1 MEAALSLSQ
10 YCYNYTKHLSKME
23 RGAITRIN
31 VTREKTRA
39 AKYKESLYSKS
50 MKLSKSRVGSK
61 RGNSDVFFSS
71 Q

>member
-1 MEAALSLSQ
+1 MEAALSLSHNIATTTQ
-10 YCYNYTKHLSKME
+10 NIYQKWI
-23 RGAITRIN
+23 GAITRIN

-61 RGNSDVFFSS
+61 RGNSDDFFSS

>member
-10 YCYNYTKHLSKME
+10 LLQLHKTFIKNGT
-23 RGAITRIN
+23 GAITRIN